1 MSKQDRSGD
10 KKQKGEVF
18 RFLGVASTVGINMV
32 VSTFVGFALG
42 YWVLDRY
49 FNSHPWFT
57 LLLTALGIMAG
68 FKYLFRI
75 AKRANEKED
84 SSGQGVQGSSEYK

>member
-1 MSKQDRSGD
+1 MSNRDQSGD
-10 KKQKGEVF
+10 RKQKSEVF
-18 RFLGVASTVGINMV
+18 RLMGVASTVGINMV

-49 FNSHPWFT
+49 FNSYPWFT
-57 LLLTALGIMAG
+57 LGLTVLGIIAG

-75 AKRANEKED
+75 AKKANEKED
-84 SSGQGVQGSSEYK
+84 SSEKIKEEKI

>member
-1 MSKQDRSGD
+1 MTNRQKKGD
-10 KKQKGEVF
+10 VI
-18 RFLGVASTVGINMV
+18 RYLGVASTVGINMV

-49 FNSHPWFT
+49 FESYPWFT
-57 LLLTALGIMAG
+57 LVLTALGIIAG
-68 FKYLFRI
+68 FRYLFRI

-84 SSGQGVQGSSEYK
+84 SG

>member
-1 MSKQDRSGD
+1 MTLHQEQKPGTDRQKKGD
-10 KKQKGEVF
+10 VI
-18 RFLGVASTVGINMV
+18 RYLGVASTVGINMV

-49 FNSHPWFT
+49 FNSYPWFT
-57 LLLTALGIMAG
+57 LVLTALGIFAG

-75 AKRANEKED
+75 AKKAGERDNGE
-84 SSGQGVQGSSEYK
+84 GS

>member
-1 MSKQDRSGD
+1 MPEPKQEDDID
-10 KKQKGEVF
+10 KKGEVW

-49 FNSHPWFT
+49 FNSYPWFT
-57 LLLTALGIMAG
+57 LALTALGIIAG
-68 FKYLFRI
+68 FRYLFRI
-75 AKRANEKED
+75 AKRA
-84 SSGQGVQGSSEYK
+84 SEESDE